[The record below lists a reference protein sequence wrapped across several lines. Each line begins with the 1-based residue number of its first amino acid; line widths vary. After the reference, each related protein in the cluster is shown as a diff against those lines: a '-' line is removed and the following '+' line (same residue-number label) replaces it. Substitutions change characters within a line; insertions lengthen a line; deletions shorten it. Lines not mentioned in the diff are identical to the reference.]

1 MEYSQER
8 KLRYIDKTVKEL
20 EKNKTRKTI
29 DEDNFMKWFEID
41 KFSYKLMKNFISKE
55 VIQYSKASV
64 LSKDVQKIKKELD
77 TNIKKMNV
85 INKEKKNN
93 IVKHSSIKLRSNKS
107 NNSIKSKKPKIK
119 LVKSK
124 EEIKQ
129 RKSSKLFSKPFD
141 KSIPKIKEG
150 STISVNAFGK
160 IHVH

>member
-29 DEDNFMKWFEID
+29 DQDNFMKWFEID

-85 INKEKKNN
+85 IHLYMNRKLNN
-93 IVKHSSIKLRSNKS
+93 
-107 NNSIKSKKPKIK
+107 
-119 LVKSK
+119 
-124 EEIKQ
+124 
-129 RKSSKLFSKPFD
+129 
-141 KSIPKIKEG
+141 
-150 STISVNAFGK
+150 
-160 IHVH
+160 